1 MRLMRMSPLGRFL
14 LCLAVVAAMSSAA
27 CGDPPDKEI
36 QQAQTAVDAARAAG
50 ADRFARAEFTAAE
63 DALKRAHDAV
73 VQRDYRQALNNA
85 LDARERAQLAAKDA
99 ADRTAAA
106 RTEAEHAL
114 TDADSALHDAR
125 AKLKAAEA
133 ARAPSRTLA
142 TARKSI
148 ADGET
153 AMQEAHTTFDSGD
166 YVAAME
172 ASRAAA
178 AHLRETS
185 RDLAT
190 MLASGRGAVRRR
202 P

>member
-1 MRLMRMSPLGRFL
+1 MRMSPLGRFL
-14 LCLAVVAAMSSAA
+14 LCLAVVAAMTSAA

-36 QQAQTAVDAARAAG
+36 QQAQTAIDAARAAG

-85 LDARERAQLAAKDA
+85 LDARERAQLAAKEA
-99 ADRTAAA
+99 ADRKAAA

-114 TDADSALHDAR
+114 TDADSALHEAR
-125 AKLKAAEA
+125 ARLKAAETA
-133 ARAPSRTLA
+133 HVPFRALA
-142 TARKSI
+142 TARKAI

-153 AMQEAHTTFDSGD
+153 AMQEAHTTFDGGD
-166 YVAAME
+166 YLGAME
-172 ASRAAA
+172 GSRTAA

-185 RDLAT
+185 RDLTTA
-190 MLASGRGAVRRR
+190 LASGRAVVRRR